1 MNRETGNEY
10 AVSVVIPYF
19 NRQDTLLRAL
29 DSVKNQSFQDL
40 EIITVDDGS
49 CDDSYALVEQ
59 YRCKHPELTMRNIR
73 QSNAGPSS
81 ARNAGVRAS
90 RGKYVAFLDS
100 DDSWLP
106 EKLALQM
113 ARMKAEPDLMMIGTN
128 YIVQPEGGHR
138 RVAFPRQKH
147 FIRGSYRRMLFKIF
161 LCMPTVLVDRQVFTR
176 HGIWFREGKNHGE
189 DALFFLM
196 VARQF
201 STGRLHEPLT
211 CIHKQMYG
219 QDGLSANM
227 RELLRNDLDNVAILA
242 WEPDHPGKRMNPF
255 LAYFLMG
262 FMYLKHIKRVLV
274 TMKNMHTDYR
284 GEAL

>member
-1 MNRETGNEY
+1 MDKPTTATPE
-10 AVSVVIPYF
+10 VSVVIPYF

-29 DSVKNQSFQDL
+29 ESVVKQSYQNL

-49 CDDSYALVEQ
+49 SDGSFELAERFRTD
-59 YRCKHPELTMRNIR
+59 HPELSITNLR
-73 QSNAGPSS
+73 QPNGGPSS
-81 ARNAGVRAS
+81 ARNTGVRAA
-90 RGKYVAFLDS
+90 RGSYVAFLDS

-113 ARMKAEPDLMMIGTN
+113 ERVKAEPDLTMIGTN
-128 YIVQPEGGHR
+128 YMVLPEHGQSR
-138 RVAFPRQKH
+138 IAFPRQNH

-176 HGIWFREGKNHGE
+176 HGIWFREGQNHGE

-196 VARQF
+196 VARRF
-201 STGRLHEPLT
+201 NTGRLHEPVT

-227 RELLRNDLDNVAILA
+227 GELLRNDLNNVAIIA
-242 WEPDHPGKRMNPF
+242 REPDHLGRRMNPA

-262 FMYLKHIKRVLV
+262 FMYVKHFKRVLV
-274 TMKNMHTDYR
+274 TRRQKFCAR
-284 GEAL
+284 